1 MPQTRCSVCDSHNS
15 RRCGSCAAAGF
26 DIFFCSPEHQKL
38 VWKTHREVCGARSSP
53 FMPPGLSPEEDA
65 KLRKTAFNEG
75 WYVTLTD
82 ENDVL
87 AARTV
92 WATMYGAAGLR
103 LPAGQASHPPPRLRL
118 AVPPLPLPDKLRAP
132 NLTPFH
138 STAAVLHP
146 IRAFPGFDPAEQNRF
161 LHTLLVLFTL
171 LMLEARPDG
180 PPEGYDPAFVEVA
193 LRNVFEAIR
202 DAGALG
208 DVGRALD
215 TLNERTKT
223 VAGISSV
230 FVPEEEGGAIQVT
243 REPLGP

>member
-1 MPQTRCSVCDSHNS
+1 
-15 RRCGSCAAAGF
+15 
-26 DIFFCSPEHQKL
+26 
-38 VWKTHREVCGARSSP
+38 
-53 FMPPGLSPEEDA
+53 MPPGLSPEEDA

-92 WATMYGAAGLR
+92 WATMYGAAGSPRR
-103 LPAGQASHPPPRLRL
+103 LLLISDPEPASSTPPKGRQASHPPPRLRL